1 MNYYS
6 AIIVENKSNHKIL
19 FNTIDR
25 MLHRTPE
32 KHYPTCGSTAELC
45 NKFADF
51 FTQKI
56 VTIRHNIDAMT
67 ITDTTK
73 YDQFDNATIN
83 CELTELSPTSEE
95 ELSGL
100 VKKIASKSCC
110 LDPIPASL
118 LGYCISNLLPIIR
131 SVVNMSFESTVVPS
145 SMKKAVLCPS
155 LKKVSLDFEIFAN
168 FRPVSILKFLSKVM
182 EKVAAARLWDYL
194 CENDLNEIFQ
204 SAYKKH
210 HSCETAL
217 TRVQNDILTAIDNKQ
232 CVALVLLDLS
242 AAFDTVDHKILLHRL
257 QYKFGI
263 KGKAYEWFRSYLT
276 GRTQSV
282 RIDGTDSSVCPLTC
296 GLPQGSVLGPLLFL
310 LYTSPLGDLIRK
322 HDMSFHLYADDDQLY
337 TTFACNDDVELYS
350 VISRLESCLAD
361 INNWMTCNKLKLNA
375 DKTDFLIFHS
385 KFRPMSLLPSITVGN
400 EIIQPKGKARN
411 IGVTFDTTLTMSY
424 HVNDVVKGAFY
435 HLRNIAKIRK
445 YISGHIA
452 EVLIHSFVS
461 SKLDFCNSLFYGL
474 PKYEINKLQNVQ
486 NAAARV
492 IACLRKYDHITPT
505 LRMLHW
511 LPVQQ
516 RIIFKINLMCFKIM
530 NNMAPTYLQDLL
542 GHHQPA
548 RCLRSSSD
556 KWRFAEQH
564 YNLKTY
570 GYRAFSVA
578 APRIWNMLPMN
589 IRSISNIN
597 IFKSELKT
605 HLFKQTYDL

>member
-1 MNYYS
+1 
-6 AIIVENKSNHKIL
+6 
-19 FNTIDR
+19 

-32 KHYPTCGSTAELC
+32 KHYPTCGSTGELC

-56 VTIRHNIDAMT
+56 VTIKHNIDAMT

-73 YDQFDNATIN
+73 YDQFDSATIS
-83 CELTELSPTSEE
+83 CKLTELSPTSEE

-100 VKKIASKSCC
+100 VKKISSKSCC

-145 SMKKAVLCPS
+145 SMKKAMLCPS
-155 LKKVSLDFEIFAN
+155 LKKVSLDFEIFTN
-168 FRPVSILKFLSKVM
+168 FRPISNLKFLSKVM

-242 AAFDTVDHKILLHRL
+242 AAFDTVDHEILLHRL

-282 RIDGTDSSVCPLTC
+282 RIDGTDSSVCPLPC
-296 GLPQGSVLGPLLFL
+296 GVPQGSVLGPLLFL
-310 LYTSPLGDLIRK
+310 LYTSQLGDLIRK
-322 HDMSFHLYADDDQLY
+322 HDMSFNLYADDDQLY

-375 DKTDFLIFHS
+375 DKF
-385 KFRPMSLLPSITVGN
+385 
-400 EIIQPKGKARN
+400 
-411 IGVTFDTTLTMSY
+411 
-424 HVNDVVKGAFY
+424 
-435 HLRNIAKIRK
+435 
-445 YISGHIA
+445 
-452 EVLIHSFVS
+452 
-461 SKLDFCNSLFYGL
+461 
-474 PKYEINKLQNVQ
+474 
-486 NAAARV
+486 
-492 IACLRKYDHITPT
+492 
-505 LRMLHW
+505 
-511 LPVQQ
+511 
-516 RIIFKINLMCFKIM
+516 
-530 NNMAPTYLQDLL
+530 
-542 GHHQPA
+542 
-548 RCLRSSSD
+548 
-556 KWRFAEQH
+556 
-564 YNLKTY
+564 
-570 GYRAFSVA
+570 
-578 APRIWNMLPMN
+578 
-589 IRSISNIN
+589 
-597 IFKSELKT
+597 
-605 HLFKQTYDL
+605 